1 MIEVNIHTRRWY
13 QLLSKPKISTKR
25 VIRFCL
31 LELDVAKYDPKV
43 FVVLANDTLLLKLNS
58 QYRRIH
64 KATNVLS
71 FSYEK
76 LSPSC
81 CLGEIYLSIERI
93 VEESLK
99 MDVAVR
105 SHFFH
110 MLIHGILH
118 ILGYDHE
125 EPKEAIT
132 MQALEVELLAK
143 LGVHNPY
150 VPRET

>member
-1 MIEVNIHTRRWY
+1 MIEVNIHTRGWY
-13 QLLSKPKISTKR
+13 KLVGKPKTSAKR

-31 LELDVAKYDPKV
+31 SELDITKYDPKV
-43 FVVLANDTLLLKLNS
+43 FVVLANDALLLELNS
-58 QYRRIH
+58 QYRGIH

-76 LSPSC
+76 LSPGC
-81 CLGEIYLSIERI
+81 CLGEIYLSMERI
-93 VEESLK
+93 AEESLE

-110 MLIHGILH
+110 MLIHGMLH

-125 EPKEAIT
+125 EPEDAIT
-132 MQALEVELLAK
+132 MQALEVGLLAK
-143 LGVHNPY
+143 LGIRNPY